1 MELTGEKENNDL
13 SDISLTDRQLAFIEK
28 INNAIARGFDYEDNN
43 DYNDIDDDE
52 NIAMIDC
59 KYYTI
64 DTFNN
69 KKLKTSQYFSILHLN
84 IHSIAFHI
92 DELRLTLQL
101 IKTPFDFICLTESKI
116 QVDQIVKVNIDI
128 DGYQSPIGTPT
139 EATKG
144 GVLIY
149 VKNGINFF
157 PRPDLDIYKSRELES
172 FFIENLNPKGKNT
185 IIGTMYRHPC
195 MDQNLFLDDFV
206 KPLCDK
212 LTAEN
217 KKIYLAGDFN
227 LDLSNLNHTES
238 QKFFEV
244 MMSHFLRP
252 TITLPTKINKVR
264 HTVIDN
270 IFTNQIAEGIVSGN
284 LSISISD
291 HLPSFLLVP
300 YENQYLYTKQKVFK
314 RDTKNFDRENFILDF
329 LDINWDDTLQLDK
342 RDANFSLSSF
352 LDKFNKLLD
361 KFMPL
366 KRVTLSELKCSEKPW
381 VTSEILRKVKFKSK
395 LYKD

>member
-1 MELTGEKENNDL
+1 
-13 SDISLTDRQLAFIEK
+13 
-28 INNAIARGFDYEDNN
+28 
-43 DYNDIDDDE
+43 
-52 NIAMIDC
+52 
-59 KYYTI
+59 
-64 DTFNN
+64 
-69 KKLKTSQYFSILHLN
+69 
-84 IHSIAFHI
+84 
-92 DELRLTLQL
+92 
-101 IKTPFDFICLTESKI
+101 
-116 QVDQIVKVNIDI
+116 
-128 DGYQSPIGTPT
+128 
-139 EATKG
+139 
-144 GVLIY
+144 
-149 VKNGINFF
+149 
-157 PRPDLDIYKSRELES
+157 
-172 FFIENLNPKGKNT
+172 
-185 IIGTMYRHPC
+185 
-195 MDQNLFLDDFV
+195 MDQNLFLDDFI
-206 KPLCDK
+206 KPLCEK
-212 LTAEN
+212 LTVEN

-361 KFMPL
+361 
-366 KRVTLSELKCSEKPW
+366 
-381 VTSEILRKVKFKSK
+381 
-395 LYKD
+395 